1 MAAMAAPLT
10 RQRLRPLALASGP
23 EAPFAWRLRSPGR
36 IGFLQRR
43 KDWQFV
49 SIQKV
54 NLPQMGVAADQFVCL
69 ARRA

>member
-10 RQRLRPLALASGP
+10 
-23 EAPFAWRLRSPGR
+23 RLRSPGR

-49 SIQKV
+49 SI
-54 NLPQMGVAADQFVCL
+54 G
-69 ARRA
+69 